1 MFSPQIPD
9 ERMYELMLLDL
20 GSYSDVLLNST
31 YIPSSRFSATTTDCP
46 ACINYK
52 KAVITDPDSGEI
64 VCSSCGTV
72 ILDKC
77 KKTITNKNRI
87 LSVSKK

>member
-31 YIPSSRFSATTTDCP
+31 TFHLHGFQQQLQTVPHVSI
-46 ACINYK
+46 IK
-52 KAVITDPDSGEI
+52 KRSLQ
-64 VCSSCGTV
+64 
-72 ILDKC
+72 IL
-77 KKTITNKNRI
+77 I
-87 LSVSKK
+87 LEKLFVVSVVR